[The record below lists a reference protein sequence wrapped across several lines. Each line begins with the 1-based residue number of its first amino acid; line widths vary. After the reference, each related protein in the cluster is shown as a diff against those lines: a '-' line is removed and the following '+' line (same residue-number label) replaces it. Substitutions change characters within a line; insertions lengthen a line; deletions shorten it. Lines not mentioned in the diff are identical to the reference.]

1 VATGGTAAD
10 DRSELGSMSDDGRYV
25 SFWSRATNLRGGGPR
40 PPGLDYYIRDRLGLT
55 TAHGIPDAGVPDAAV
70 MSGDGNVVAYVLDA
84 ASDSS
89 RLRLVH
95 VWDRRTNID
104 RVLHVG
110 SPFDAT
116 YRDWAVPV
124 ALSGDGRYVVLE
136 VPATPSAHLAITVAV
151 YDTTA
156 DSVAFPAT
164 DSTGAVVTSDAR
176 AGSISADGTQ
186 VLFTSWANGLAAG
199 DSNQDE
205 DLFLRV
211 LDASDY
217 QPAPPGTGLL
227 AGPIEAANRAVRVSA
242 APAASDRADARSRAV
257 HPEGR

>member
-1 VATGGTAAD
+1 
-10 DRSELGSMSDDGRYV
+10 
-25 SFWSRATNLRGGGPR
+25 
-40 PPGLDYYIRDRLGLT
+40 
-55 TAHGIPDAGVPDAAV
+55 
-70 MSGDGNVVAYVLDA
+70 
-84 ASDSS
+84 
-89 RLRLVH
+89 
-95 VWDRRTNID
+95 
-104 RVLHVG
+104 LHVG

-124 ALSGDGRYVVLE
+124 TLSGDGRYVVLE

-151 YDTTA
+151 YDTTT

-176 AGSISADGTQ
+176 AGSISADGTK

-227 AGPIEAANRAVRVSA
+227 AGPIEAANRAVRGQ
-242 APAASDRADARSRAV
+242 RCARCFRSCRRTKSSGSPGRSLTPLGCSPSRMM
-257 HPEGR
+257 RT